1 METMSSTL
9 IDELRTV
16 ASGVRTMYG
25 DDGAIAGRMRFEH
38 LNAVV
43 RLTPLAMA
51 ANLGNASL
59 VLWAFHG
66 QWTTGLLVWW
76 GVMVMLASM
85 ATWRWLTFRRKPLP
99 VVSCRGI
106 HRTTLHAALLAAHWA
121 VLPIAWF
128 ADASHGQQLA
138 IATLFTGMMGAG
150 TFVLGALPL
159 ASLAYVLLF
168 AASSLIALL
177 MTRDPL
183 LAGVAV
189 LVGMYAAMV
198 FLGGISYWR
207 KATALMLSQGEAVRH
222 EHMLEVMLR
231 DFEQNATDAL
241 WETDGQGHL
250 RHPSP
255 RLAKLMRTS
264 AEQLVTLSLE
274 QWLHQR
280 CTQGAQEVAAALRK
294 GLPFHSIMV
303 ALEHGGERHHL
314 AFNGKPLF
322 DELGQP
328 GGWRGVLSDQTAVV
342 RAQEQLHRLAHTDSL
357 TQLSNRFALHSAIAE
372 QLHAGSPGGAL
383 LLLDLDHFK
392 AVNDSFGH
400 STGDALLSG
409 VAERLRAHAPEGSL
423 VARLGGD
430 EFAVLLRPA
439 PDAVVQGDAPESD
452 AEQLAASLV
461 SALGRPYL
469 TGERRLR
476 IGASMGVAH
485 MDSDVTSVDELLVRA
500 DIALYEAKAQGRG
513 RAAGYTSALRQ
524 RTQRR
529 ATVEEGLQQAV
540 RQDQLSLHWQ
550 PKVDLATW
558 KVTGAEALMRWEHPS
573 LGRVSP
579 GEFIPVAEQCGLIEL
594 VGLWGLRH
602 ACECARR
609 QLPGIVVAV
618 NVSAVQLADPQFVQL
633 VQSVLESTG
642 LPARR
647 LELEITESIFIEDTA
662 AALRQLHALHAI
674 GVRIALDDFGTG
686 YSSLSYLCRFPFS
699 TLKIDRSFVEE
710 AMVRPEAL
718 AVVHSIAQLARSLG
732 MKTVCEG
739 IETPEQLAMVIG
751 AGIDE
756 AQGYL
761 LSAPRPLEHFQN
773 FTEGWDTNLAPLEF
787 LPPPAAGRAA
797 APTPRR

>member
-1 METMSSTL
+1 MPSTL

-16 ASGVRTMYG
+16 ASGVRTLYG
-25 DDGAIAGRMRFEH
+25 DYGATAGRMRFEH
-38 LNAVV
+38 LNSVV
-43 RLTPLAMA
+43 RLTPVAMT
-51 ANLGNASL
+51 ANVGNAGL
-59 VLWAFHG
+59 LLWAFQG
-66 QWTTGLLVWW
+66 EWTVGLLAWW
-76 GVMVMLASM
+76 GAMVAMASM

-106 HRTTLHAALLAAHWA
+106 HRATLHAALLAANWA

-159 ASLAYVLLF
+159 ASLAYVLIF
-168 AASSLIALL
+168 AAASLVALL
-177 MTRDPL
+177 MTNDPVM
-183 LAGVAV
+183 AGVAV

-198 FLGGISYWR
+198 FVGGMSYWR

-241 WETDGQGHL
+241 WETDRQGHL

-264 AEQLVTLSLE
+264 AEQLVTPSLE
-274 QWLHQR
+274 QWLYQN
-280 CTQGAQEVAAALRK
+280 CAQGAEEVAGALRK
-294 GLPFHSIMV
+294 GLPFHSLMV
-303 ALEHGGERHHL
+303 TLEHAGHRHHL

-328 GGWRGVLSDQTAVV
+328 GGWRGVLADRTTEV

-357 TQLSNRFALHSAIAE
+357 TQLANRFALHTAIAE
-372 QLHAGSPGGAL
+372 QLQAGSPGGAL

-400 STGDALLSG
+400 STGDVLLAG
-409 VAERLRAHAPEGSL
+409 VAERLREHAPDGSL

-439 PDAVVQGDAPESD
+439 THAAVQGDAPESD

-476 IGASMGVAH
+476 IGASIGVAH
-485 MDSDVTSVDELLVRA
+485 MDGDVTSVDELLVRA

-513 RAAGYTSALRQ
+513 RAAGYTSVLRQ

-529 ATVEEGLQQAV
+529 ATVEEGLRQAV
-540 RQDQLSLHWQ
+540 QQDQLSLHWQ

-558 KVTGAEALMRWEHPS
+558 KVTGAEALMRWEHPGM
-573 LGRVSP
+573 GRVSP
-579 GEFIPVAEQCGLIEL
+579 GEFIPVAEQSGLIDL
-594 VGLWGLRH
+594 IGLWGLRH
-602 ACECARR
+602 ACECAQR

-642 LPARR
+642 LPAHR

-662 AALRQLHALHAI
+662 AALQQLHALHAI

-718 AVVHSIAQLARSLG
+718 AVVHGIAQLARSLG

-739 IETPEQLAMVIG
+739 IETPEQLEMVIG

-761 LSAPRPLEHFQN
+761 LSAPRPLEYFQT
-773 FTEGWDTNLAPLEF
+773 FTESWDTQQAPLEL
-787 LPPPAAGRAA
+787 LPHPGANQAATL
-797 APTPRR
+797 APSA

>member
-1 METMSSTL
+1 MPSTL

-16 ASGVRTMYG
+16 ANGVRTLYG
-25 DDGAIAGRMRFEH
+25 DDGATAGRMRFEH
-38 LNAVV
+38 LTAVV
-43 RLTPLAMA
+43 RLTPVAMA
-51 ANLGNASL
+51 ANVGNASL
-59 VLWAFHG
+59 LLWAFHG
-66 QWTTGLLVWW
+66 QWTVGLVAWW
-76 GVMVMLASM
+76 CVMVIMASM
-85 ATWRWLTFRRKPLP
+85 ATWRWLTFRRKPLA

-106 HRTTLHAALLAAHWA
+106 HRATLHAALLAANWA

-177 MTRDPL
+177 MTHDPIM
-183 LAGVAV
+183 AGVAV
-189 LVGMYAAMV
+189 LVGLYAVMV
-198 FLGGISYWR
+198 YVGGMSYWR

-222 EHMLEVMLR
+222 EQMLEVMLR

-241 WETDGQGHL
+241 WETDRQGHL

-255 RLAKLMRTS
+255 RLVKLMRTS

-274 QWLHQR
+274 QWLHQH
-280 CTQGAQEVAAALRK
+280 CTQGAQEVAGALRK
-294 GLPFHSIMV
+294 GLPFHSLMV
-303 ALEHGGERHHL
+303 TLEHEGHRHHL

-328 GGWRGVLSDQTAVV
+328 GGWRGVLADRTTVV
-342 RAQEQLHRLAHTDSL
+342 RAQDQLHRLAHTDSL
-357 TQLSNRFALHSAIAE
+357 TQLANRFALHTAIAE
-372 QLHAGSPGGAL
+372 QLHAGSHGGAL

-409 VAERLRAHAPEGSL
+409 VAARLRQHAPEGSL

-439 PDAVVQGDAPESD
+439 TDAAVQGDAPESD

-476 IGASMGVAH
+476 IGASIGVAH
-485 MDSDVTSVDELLVRA
+485 MDDEVTSVDELLVRA
-500 DIALYEAKAQGRG
+500 DIALYEAKGQGRG

-529 ATVEEGLQQAV
+529 ATIEEGLRQAV
-540 RQDQLSLHWQ
+540 QQDQLSLHWQ

-558 KVTGAEALMRWEHPS
+558 KVNGAEALMRWDHPEM
-573 LGRVSP
+573 GRVSP
-579 GEFIPVAEQCGLIEL
+579 GEFIPVAEQGGLIEL
-594 VGLWGLRH
+594 IGLWGLRH
-602 ACECARR
+602 ACECAQR

-642 LPARR
+642 LPAHR

-662 AALRQLHALHAI
+662 AALQQLHALHAI

-686 YSSLSYLCRFPFS
+686 YSSLSYLCQFPFS

-710 AMVRPEAL
+710 AMIRPEAL
-718 AVVHSIAQLARSLG
+718 AVVHGIAQLARSLG

-751 AGIDE
+751 ARIDE

-761 LSAPRPLEHFQN
+761 LSAPRPLEHFRS

-787 LPPPAAGRAA
+787 LPPLAAGKSATP
-797 APTPRR
+797 APGR